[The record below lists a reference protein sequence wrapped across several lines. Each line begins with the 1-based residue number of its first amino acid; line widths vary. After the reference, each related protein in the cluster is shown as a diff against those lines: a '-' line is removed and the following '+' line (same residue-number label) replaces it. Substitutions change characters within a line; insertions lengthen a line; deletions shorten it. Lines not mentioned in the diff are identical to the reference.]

1 MNNNIEEAGYRI
13 KLDFFEGPFDL
24 LLYLIQNAK
33 ININDISISEITGQ
47 YINYIKNQKN
57 INLNEISSFIYTAT
71 ILLLMKSK
79 SLIPQEID
87 IDNEE
92 HCDERKELIDNLL
105 EYQKYR
111 QAAEVLKKNLEEHKL
126 LFRNEPQLLF
136 DFQDNENWVELSLM
150 DLVIAFSRVAKEI
163 DRSIFKAIEGEN
175 ITIDEKIDEIMTILA
190 SNKVIMLDELFPE
203 NCSKYVL
210 IISFL
215 ALLELVKMKKVYI
228 LQHKLFGNIK
238 IIRREQS

>member
-1 MNNNIEEAGYRI
+1 MNSKDEETGYRV
-13 KLDFFEGPFDL
+13 KLDYFEGPFDL

-47 YINYIKNQKN
+47 YIDFIKNQKKV
-57 INLNEISSFIYTAT
+57 NLNEISSFVYTAT
-71 ILLLMKSK
+71 VLLLMKSK
-79 SLIPQEID
+79 SLIPQEI
-87 IDNEE
+87 NLEE
-92 HCDERKELIDNLL
+92 EYVDERKEFVDNLL

-111 QAAEVLKKNLEEHKL
+111 QAAEVLKKNLEEHRL
-126 LFRNEPQLLF
+126 LFRNDPQLLF
-136 DFQDNENWVELSLM
+136 DFQDNENWIELSIM
-150 DLVIAFSRVAKEI
+150 DLVVAFSRVAKEI
-163 DRSIFKAIEGEN
+163 DRSVFRAVEGEN
-175 ITIDEKIDEIMTILA
+175 ITIDEKIDEIMALLA
-190 SNKVIMLDELFPE
+190 TSNSIMLDELFPE

-238 IIRREQS
+238 IILRQ